1 MMSCLWRKKVWDAV
15 FDKCG
20 SQNCWNLVEKLH
32 NKKICPEW
40 EDPHGSSQLIVRRT
54 LLMENGKTEQET
66 EAILESIEENE
77 KLDLMIHRL
86 S

>member
-1 MMSCLWRKKVWDAV
+1 MAKKVLDAV

-40 EDPHGSSQLIVRRT
+40 EDPHGSSQPIVRRT

-66 EAILESIEENE
+66 EAILESIKENE